1 MGSGNFEKLE
11 DMYWN
16 YDYPASG
23 TDLYQFILGQKEL
36 DYLERDQVVAR
47 MIVYIRW
54 YDLIDIFGLKNLKN
68 LLNKNVFQY
77 IPNQEMRENYEY
89 VKRVLDRIL

>member
-1 MGSGNFEKLE
+1 MVINSSSLTPKFN
-11 DMYWN
+11 
-16 YDYPASG
+16 
-23 TDLYQFILGQKEL
+23 LGQKEL

-77 IPNQEMRENYEY
+77 IPNQEMRENFEY
-89 VKRVLDRIL
+89 VKRIPILIYHQKSASI